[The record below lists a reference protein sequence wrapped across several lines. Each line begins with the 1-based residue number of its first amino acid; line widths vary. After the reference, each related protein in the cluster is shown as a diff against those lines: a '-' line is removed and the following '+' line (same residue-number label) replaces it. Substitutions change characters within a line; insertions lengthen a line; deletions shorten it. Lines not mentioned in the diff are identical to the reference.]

1 MKEEGKHLQLHSH
14 GALGTTGLSLLGVR
28 RIPTTRGVHT
38 QMGSLIQGGS
48 WYHSVYTEGQK
59 N

>member
-14 GALGTTGLSLLGVR
+14 GALGPTGLSLLGVR
-28 RIPTTRGVHT
+28 RIPTTSSVHT
-38 QMGSLIQGGS
+38 QMVSLIQRGS
-48 WYHSVYTEGQK
+48 WYYPVHTESQK